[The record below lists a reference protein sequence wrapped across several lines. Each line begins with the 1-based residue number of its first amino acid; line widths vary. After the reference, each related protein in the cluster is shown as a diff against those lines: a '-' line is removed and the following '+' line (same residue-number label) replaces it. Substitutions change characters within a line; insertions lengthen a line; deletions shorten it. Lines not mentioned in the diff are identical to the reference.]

1 MAITYNETRGDSRKD
16 RDVNRSLL
24 FIPGPVMVADRVM
37 AAMGK
42 PLVDHRGPE
51 YAALLGRIAE
61 GMKPIFGTTNDVV
74 LLGASGTGGL
84 EAAVASLFR
93 RTARLLGHL
102 AAPIGVFGKRLIAIA
117 QTIGA
122 TVDVL
127 ETADGAAVDPQALR
141 AKLAAA
147 ESKRYDGILLTHNET
162 STGAQNDMA
171 ALAAV
176 TKPYGALVV
185 VDSVSG
191 LAASEFRMDDWGFD
205 IVVAA
210 SQKALAAPPGI
221 AMVAVSERAWAKMD
235 APGSTAF
242 SLDLRRGR
250 EFAKQ
255 GQTPWTP
262 PVSIAFALD
271 AALALYDEEGAERVW
286 ARHARYA
293 RAIRA
298 AAGALGL
305 RVFSQEG
312 AHSGTVV
319 AIEAPAG
326 VDVAALRA
334 TLRDERGIVM
344 GGGQAHLKGKI
355 FRMGTMGA
363 ISETDVLGAIGALE
377 VALLERD
384 VPIHVGSGMQAALR
398 VFLDEAGIV
407 PTGAMRIPAGAAV

>member
-1 MAITYNETRGDSRKD
+1 
-16 RDVNRSLL
+16 
-24 FIPGPVMVADRVM
+24 MVADRVM
-37 AAMGK
+37 AAMGQ

-51 YAALLGRIAE
+51 YAELLARIATR
-61 GMKPIFGTTNDVV
+61 MKHVFGTANDVM

-84 EAAVASLFR
+84 EAAVVSLFR
-93 RTARLLGHL
+93 SGERLL

-117 QTIGA
+117 QTIGCV
-122 TVDVL
+122 VDTI

-141 AKLAAA
+141 AKLAA
-147 ESKRYDGILLTHNET
+147 SNGKRYDGILLTHNET

-171 ALAAV
+171 ALAEV

-191 LAASEFRMDDWGFD
+191 LAASAFTMDAWGFD
-205 IVVAA
+205 VVVAA

-221 AMVAVSERAWAKMD
+221 AMVAVSERAWTKME

-242 SLDLRRGR
+242 SLDLRRAR
-250 EFAKQ
+250 DFAKL

-262 PVSIAFALD
+262 PVSIAYALD
-271 AALALYDEEGAERVW
+271 AALALYEETSAPRVW
-286 ARHARYA
+286 ARHSRYA

-298 AAGALGL
+298 AVGALGL
-305 RVFSQEG
+305 RVFSQED
-312 AHSGTVV
+312 AHSVTVV
-319 AIEAPAG
+319 AVEAAAG
-326 VDVAALRA
+326 LDVARLRA
-334 TLRDERGIVM
+334 RLREERGIVM

-377 VALLERD
+377 VALLELG
-384 VPIHVGSGMQAALR
+384 VPLPVGAGMQAALR
-398 VFLDEAGIV
+398 VFLDEAGIAPGDPARV
-407 PTGAMRIPAGAAV
+407 PAAAAV